1 MGFVIDSS
9 VLIAAERGRIQLR
22 NVMADSGDDPLAI
35 SVITASELLHG
46 IHRAKTPEQ
55 AGKRQQFTNYI
66 LDLFPVIPIDLEV
79 ARHHA
84 RIWAGLQARGE
95 MIGAHDLLIAASALA
110 IDYAVVTLNADEFRR
125 VPALRVVSP
134 PAD

>member
-1 MGFVIDSS
+1 MGLLIDSS

-22 NVMADSGDDPLAI
+22 NVIAGSGEESLAI

-46 IHRAKTPEQ
+46 IHRAKTLDQ
-55 AGKRQQFTNYI
+55 ASKRQQFANFV

-79 ARHHA
+79 ARYHA
-84 RIWAGLQARGE
+84 RVWAGLQARGE

-110 IDYAVVTLNADEFRR
+110 VDYTVVTFNIDEFRR
-125 VPALRVVSP
+125 VPALRVLNP
-134 PAD
+134 PTD